1 MQVFKACFK
10 VIRKNLPSMMIY
22 FMVFLFLMLLLTLF
36 YKAPADDLFHPV
48 RPRIAVF
55 NEDAGDPFSDGLQD
69 WLGSTARVIVIT
81 DEQEKIQDAL
91 FYRDISYILRIP
103 AGFGNNVLSGQTD
116 NLFLDRTLIP
126 DSWEGITMDLLVER
140 YVNLSA
146 LFAGTLAD
154 LSVADLNTAVQES
167 LAQEATLQLQV
178 TETRPF
184 NRTSY
189 YFTYMAYAMMA
200 VMILGITSV
209 LLVFN
214 QADLRSRNLAAPVN
228 LFRFNGQLVLG
239 LLLFAIAAWL
249 VMFLVSLAMD
259 GYQLQAPK
267 LLLFGANAL
276 AFTLACLS
284 IAFLISQFI
293 RSRDVQQSIANVLA
307 LGTSFISG
315 VFVPQEMLGDTVQ
328 TLASFTPTY
337 WYILA
342 INEIDTLPDFSSL
355 SLQPT
360 IRYMLIQ
367 LGFAIALLAVAMAV
381 IRQKRQTRS

>member
-140 YVNLSA
+140 YVNLST

-154 LSVADLNTAVQES
+154 LSVADLNAAVQES
-167 LAQEATLQLQV
+167 LAQEAALQLQV
-178 TETRPF
+178 TETRAF
-184 NRTSY
+184 NRTAY

>member
-167 LAQEATLQLQV
+167 LAQEAALQLQV
-178 TETRPF
+178 TETRAF
-184 NRTSY
+184 NRTAY

>member
-1 MQVFKACFK
+1 MQVFRACFK

-22 FMVFLFLMLLLTLF
+22 FMVFLFLMLMLTLF
-36 YKAPADDLFHPV
+36 YKAPADDLFHQV

-55 NEDAGDPFSDGLQD
+55 NEDAGDPFSDSLQA
-69 WLGSTARVIVIT
+69 WLGNTAQVIAVP
-81 DEQEKIQDAL
+81 DELEKIQDAL

-103 AGFGNNVLSGQTD
+103 AGFGDKVLSGQTD
-116 NLFLDRTLIP
+116 SLYLDRTLIP

-146 LFAGTLAD
+146 LFAATLKDMAV
-154 LSVADLNTAVQES
+154 SELNAAVQES
-167 LAQEATLQLQV
+167 LAQEASIQLQV
-178 TETRPF
+178 TETQPF
-184 NRTSY
+184 NRTTY
-189 YFTYMAYAMMA
+189 YFIYMAYAMMA

-214 QADLRSRNLAAPVN
+214 QPDLRSRNLAAPVN

-259 GYQLQAPK
+259 GYQLQVPK
-267 LLLFGANAL
+267 FLLFGANAL
-276 AFTLACLS
+276 TFTLACLS

-293 RSRDVQQSIANVLA
+293 RSRAVQQSIANVMA

-328 TLASFTPTY
+328 TMASFTPTY

-342 INEIDTLPDFSSL
+342 INEIDTLTDFGSL

>member
-140 YVNLSA
+140 YVNLST

-167 LAQEATLQLQV
+167 LAQEAALQLQV
-178 TETRPF
+178 TETRAF
-184 NRTSY
+184 NRTAY